1 VTRHSKGFAFVEMAE
16 VIFAWQAISNSK
28 GVFSEIL
35 FSTEVGRNRDDDATE
50 NRFAEQETG

>member
-1 VTRHSKGFAFVEMAE
+1 MAE